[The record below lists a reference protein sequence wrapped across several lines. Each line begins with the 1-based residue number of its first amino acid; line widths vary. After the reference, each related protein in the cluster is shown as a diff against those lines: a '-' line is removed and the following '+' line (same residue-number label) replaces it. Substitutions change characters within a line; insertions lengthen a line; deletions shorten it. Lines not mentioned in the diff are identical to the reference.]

1 MSLDELPLYPICVT
15 YNIFIIK
22 LIWTPKNYFEVQRV
36 LNLFFN
42 WSFMLANCY
51 ILVTQTFHLVLTY
64 IYFRI
69 LKYLSNLKC
78 TYIYDI

>member
-15 YNIFIIK
+15 YIFIIK
-22 LIWTPKNYFEVQRV
+22 LICTPKNYFEVQRV

-51 ILVTQTFHLVLTY
+51 ILVTRTFHLVLTY
-64 IYFRI
+64 IHFRI

-78 TYIYDI
+78 TYMYDI